1 MKATTPLPHVV
12 SLYSPK
18 LLATKLQL
26 PLAAHRLRAGFPSPA
41 DDYVEAELDLNEFL
55 IENKAATFF
64 CRVFGNSME
73 GDGIYSGDIVVVDRS
88 LDPVPG
94 KIVVASVDGEF
105 VIKRLVRDGDAF
117 RLESASPEYPPL
129 VIRDG
134 QDFTVWGVVT
144 ACVRKFR

>member
-1 MKATTPLPHVV
+1 MKATTPVPHAFGI
-12 SLYSPK
+12 YAPK
-18 LLATKLQL
+18 LFVPKLQL

-73 GDGIYSGDIVVVDRS
+73 ADGIYSDDIVIVDRS

-94 KIVVASVDGEF
+94 KIVVASLDGEF
-105 VIKRLVRDGDAF
+105 VIKRLIRDGDEF
-117 RLESASPEYPPL
+117 RLESASSEYPPL